1 MHGLV
6 FASLRDYS
14 VELLGAT
21 RAAGL
26 WGDRVFAVD
35 ESYDDEWFLAQLD
48 RIAGAAGEPRL
59 QVEHG
64 FGVFAAK
71 HTFARLY
78 PDYYAESGDVF
89 TFLLGVEE
97 RIHQLV
103 RATIP
108 GARPPHLHVRPL
120 DPIGVLIS
128 YTSAR
133 GLCGLLEGLVAGT
146 ADALGDDV
154 EVEQVLC
161 MHEGDPGC
169 VFTVVAST
177 DG

>member
-6 FASLRDYS
+6 LASLRDYS
-14 VELLGAT
+14 LERLGESE
-21 RAAGL
+21 AAEL
-26 WGDRVFAVD
+26 WGDRMFATD

-48 RIAGAAGEPRL
+48 RLAAAVGESRRGI
-59 QVEHG
+59 EHG
-64 FGVFAAK
+64 FGVFAAQ

-97 RIHQLV
+97 KIHQLV

-120 DPIGVLIS
+120 EPVGVVIS

-146 ADALGDDV
+146 AATLGDDV
-154 EVEQVLC
+154 AIEQVLC

-169 VFTVVAST
+169 TFTVVASR
-177 DG
+177 DV